1 MFAKTAKFAVVALLL
16 VFFALFLFLPVFTVV
31 EQGCRLSLF
40 REVFRNALYVQGL
53 FNSLCIAVVTT
64 TLVLLISLPLALFY
78 DRYDFP
84 GKGLCGISVMLPM
97 ILPPF
102 VGALGFQQILGH
114 YGILNTLLVRLGASR
129 IDFLAGDNVFWAVCA
144 IEALHLYPI
153 MYLNLVT
160 SLGNIDPA
168 LTEAAKNLGAG
179 KGTILRKIILPLLKP
194 GLLAGGSLVLIW
206 SFTELGTPL
215 MFGLTRTTAVQ
226 VFNGINEIGTN
237 PLPYTLVVVMLISSL
252 LLYVLSRF
260 FLRTNGNASSV
271 KGSAGT
277 SAVKAKG
284 LAAVAAPGAF
294 LIVTL
299 LAVSPHIALL
309 LTAFSRSWY
318 RTLLPKHFTF
328 MHFENALSHKIVI
341 PSIINSLKY
350 SSLAMVF
357 ALIVGTLIAV
367 IVVRWKFRGSSILDL
382 LAMTPLAVPGIVV
395 AFGFLGMSVKY
406 VWANQLFNPVD
417 NPLLLLAAAY
427 AVRRLPYVVRSV
439 SSGLEQTPEELE
451 NAARNLGS
459 GPFRAFTKVTLPLIT
474 ANLLVGALFAFS
486 FSMLE
491 VSDSLILAQKAEF
504 YPITKALLELALI
517 LGSGPVTACAFGVWT
532 MAFMSAALGAGAI
545 LLGKRIGSIFRL

>member
-1 MFAKTAKFAVVALLL
+1 MFTKILKYIVIASLLL
-16 VFFALFLFLPVFTVV
+16 FFALFLFLPVYTVV
-31 EQGCRLSLF
+31 EQGCKISLF
-40 REVFRNALYVQGL
+40 QEIFRNTLYLQGL
-53 FNSLCIAVVTT
+53 FNSLCIAVTT
-64 TLVLLISLPLALFY
+64 TFLVLLIALPLALFF

-84 GKGLCGISVMLPM
+84 GKNLCGISVMLPM

-114 YGILNTLLVRLGASR
+114 YGVLNTLLVKMGFSPV
-129 IDFLAGDNVFWAVCA
+129 DFLGGNGVFWSVCV

-179 KGTILRKIILPLLKP
+179 KWSILRKIIFPLLKP

-237 PLPYTLVVVMLISSL
+237 PLPYTLVLVMLASSL
-252 LLYVLSRF
+252 LLYLLSRF
-260 FLRTNGNASSV
+260 FLRSDRNGVTV
-271 KGSAGT
+271 KGSMGT
-277 SAVKAKG
+277 AAVKAKG
-284 LAAVAAPGAF
+284 LAAIAAPGAF
-294 LIVTL
+294 LIVTFM
-299 LAVSPHIALL
+299 AVAPHIALV
-309 LTAFSRSWY
+309 LTAFTRSWY
-318 RTLLPKHFTF
+318 KTILPEHFTL
-328 MHFENALSHKIVI
+328 MHFENALSHKVVI

-350 SSLAMVF
+350 SSLAMLL
-357 ALIVGTLIAV
+357 ALVAGTLIAV
-367 IVVRWKFRGSSILDL
+367 IVVRWKFRGSFILDL
-382 LAMTPLAVPGIVV
+382 LAMTPLAVPGIVI

-406 VWANQLFNPVD
+406 SWANDLFNPVD

-439 SSGLEQTPEELE
+439 ASGLEQTPEELE

-459 GPFRAFTKVTLPLIT
+459 SPAGAFMKITLPLIT

-504 YPITKALLELALI
+504 YPITKALLELSLS

-532 MAFMSAALGAGAI
+532 MAFMAATLGAAAI
-545 LLGKRIGSIFRL
+545 LLGKKIGSIFRL